1 LAWVRQFIENQNDV
15 DDAED
20 IVQGIKTDLDIADVF
35 VFTPKGDVITLPEGS
50 TVIDFAYAIHTA
62 VGNRMVGAKVDGRI
76 VPLDYRVKMGEI
88 VEVLTATAK
97 DRGPSRDWINIVH
110 TSEARNKIRGWFKRE
125 RREENIQQ
133 GREELERELSRNFIR
148 LPEERMEAFLL
159 AQSKKQHYANL
170 DDFYAAIGYGGVL
183 LSRLMPRLKD
193 EYARIQREEQIAAA
207 PVAATLTPATKRTKN
222 NGGVIIDNMD
232 NCLVKFAQ
240 CCNPVPGD
248 DIVGF
253 ITRGR
258 GISIHRK
265 DCSNVVNVPEEE
277 KDRIIEASW
286 IENAVAKKEEGF
298 LVEIKIF
305 ATDRSGL
312 LNDLTK
318 VFSEKDI
325 SIMRI
330 SSMTSKQGI
339 ATLMFGFE
347 VKSREE
353 LHEIIARLQ
362 SVRDVRAIKR
372 SNG

>member
-1 LAWVRQFIENQNDV
+1 
-15 DDAED
+15 
-20 IVQGIKTDLDIADVF
+20 
-35 VFTPKGDVITLPEGS
+35 
-50 TVIDFAYAIHTA
+50 
-62 VGNRMVGAKVDGRI
+62 M
-76 VPLDYRVKMGEI
+76 
-88 VEVLTATAK
+88 
-97 DRGPSRDWINIVH
+97 
-110 TSEARNKIRGWFKRE
+110 
-125 RREENIQQ
+125 
-133 GREELERELSRNFIR
+133 
-148 LPEERMEAFLL
+148 
-159 AQSKKQHYANL
+159 
-170 DDFYAAIGYGGVL
+170 
-183 LSRLMPRLKD
+183 
-193 EYARIQREEQIAAA
+193 
-207 PVAATLTPATKRTKN
+207 
-222 NGGVIIDNMD
+222 
-232 NCLVKFAQ
+232 
-240 CCNPVPGD
+240 
-248 DIVGF
+248 GF